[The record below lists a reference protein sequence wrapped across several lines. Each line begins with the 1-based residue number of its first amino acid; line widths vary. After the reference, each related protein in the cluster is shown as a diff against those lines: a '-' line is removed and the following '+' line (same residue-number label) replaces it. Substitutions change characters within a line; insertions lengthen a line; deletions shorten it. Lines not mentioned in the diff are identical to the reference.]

1 MRTSIF
7 LSALLWTA
15 PAATAV
21 ANVITD
27 WDEKAV
33 AIVQTKMP
41 PPSSYRI
48 MATMH
53 LAMFEAVNAIE
64 PRYQPYK
71 GKLAASATQRVATWQ
86 PIDNTPLHP
95 EYPCAHCIVS
105 SSLAAVIRA
114 VLGSDEIPEV
124 SMTSP
129 FAPGVTHRFS
139 NLAAYTEEVAN
150 ARIYAGF
157 HYRFST
163 ADGAT
168 LGADVG
174 HYVTGTL
181 MQPPSQRQ
189 LIARSPRSPA
199 GCHQARRWYLPWP
212 VHGGVG

>member
-1 MRTSIF
+1 MNIALADATIAVWIAKNTYTFWRPVTAIRAGSEPSWTPLLPTPAF
-7 LSALLWTA
+7 QEYPSAHSGVSSA
-15 PAATAV
+15 AATVLASIYGNDTTFTV
-21 ANVITD
+21 TSNGPPG
-27 WDEKAV
+27 
-33 AIVQTKMP
+33 VQRDF
-41 PPSSYRI
+41 SSF
-48 MATMH
+48 T
-53 LAMFEAVNAIE
+53 
-64 PRYQPYK
+64 
-71 GKLAASATQRVATWQ
+71 
-86 PIDNTPLHP
+86 
-95 EYPCAHCIVS
+95 
-105 SSLAAVIRA
+105 AAVQQ
-114 VLGSDEIPEV
+114 VQD
-124 SMTSP
+124 
-129 FAPGVTHRFS
+129 
-139 NLAAYTEEVAN
+139 